1 RLNLAAEKQTY
12 IQPKHSLGE
21 RPYRFNWQ
29 TPILLSSHNQDIL
42 YLGSQKLH
50 RSFNQGDTWTA
61 ISGDLTKGPKQGN
74 VSYGTLTTI
83 SESPF
88 DFNTLVVG
96 SDDGLVS
103 LTRDSGVTW
112 KSISAE
118 LPQDLWVTRVVASA
132 HEASRIY
139 ATLNGYR
146 WDDFTPYVYVSEDY
160 GQSWRSLSDGLPLG
174 AVNVIREDPTH
185 ADLLYLGTDDGI
197 YVSMD
202 RGDSWGLFD
211 GGLPKVA
218 CHDLVVQETASEL
231 VAGTHGRSI
240 YIADLN
246 PIQQYVAQG
255 AQGLF
260 VLTPKSVR
268 FSNRWGKSYSDWSAP
283 RMPDFS
289 LEFFSPK
296 QGQATIS
303 LKGSGKQAIWEKS
316 VQVAQG
322 YNHWPYDLTLNP
334 DQLKAF
340 KKATGQVVEYKEGAP
355 LFLPKGTYTL
365 EVSAGGQIRSVLLNI
380 E

>member
-1 RLNLAAEKQTY
+1 KQTY

-118 LPQDLWVTRVVASA
+118 LPKDLWVTRVVASA

-185 ADLLYLGTDDGI
+185 ADLLYLGTD
-197 YVSMD
+197 
-202 RGDSWGLFD
+202 
-211 GGLPKVA
+211 
-218 CHDLVVQETASEL
+218 
-231 VAGTHGRSI
+231 
-240 YIADLN
+240 
-246 PIQQYVAQG
+246 
-255 AQGLF
+255 
-260 VLTPKSVR
+260 
-268 FSNRWGKSYSDWSAP
+268 
-283 RMPDFS
+283 
-289 LEFFSPK
+289 
-296 QGQATIS
+296 
-303 LKGSGKQAIWEKS
+303 
-316 VQVAQG
+316 
-322 YNHWPYDLTLNP
+322 
-334 DQLKAF
+334 
-340 KKATGQVVEYKEGAP
+340 
-355 LFLPKGTYTL
+355 
-365 EVSAGGQIRSVLLNI
+365 
-380 E
+380 